1 MISVMVGLFAGAL
14 YQPAV
19 VTLVAPPI
27 IMMAPLTYKAPLP
40 PLPEGA
46 VPSVRASAHLPSLFA
61 TDDYPAAALRNEEQ
75 GTVSLAVAINRDGRV
90 TQCSITTSSGSVS
103 LDVATCS
110 IIQRRARFTP
120 ARDESGRTVEDRAD
134 ARIRWELPPAPPIP
148 FADQKI
154 GLVFTVETEGG
165 VSECRVEGTAIAPNK
180 DALCAAM
187 MSEAGRIAAAAA
199 KKFDLT
205 NRELVLEQ
213 GLLIGGPDSARSV
226 GRGPDERR
234 GLLFALALEIDPAGV
249 IAKCS
254 ATGDGLDGARVHEGC
269 KDSRKRSFVALDPAA
284 GDQTTRHAVRY
295 WASYTR
301 PIE

>member
-1 MISVMVGLFAGAL
+1 MIGVMLGVLAGGAF
-14 YQPAV
+14 QPAIV
-19 VTLVAPPI
+19 RPPMMTAPVTFT
-27 IMMAPLTYKAPLP
+27 APLAPLP
-40 PLPEGA
+40 DGA
-46 VPSVRASAHLPSLFA
+46 APAVRASAHLPSLFSK
-61 TDDYPAAALRNEEQ
+61 DDYPAAALRDEEQ
-75 GTVSLAVAINRDGRV
+75 GTVSFAVAINRDGRV
-90 TQCSITTSSGSVS
+90 TQCSITTSSGSIS
-103 LDVATCS
+103 LDLATCS
-110 IIQRRARFTP
+110 IIQRRARFSP
-120 ARDESGRTVEDRAD
+120 ARDASGRTVEDRAD

-148 FADQKI
+148 FANQKI

-226 GRGPDERR
+226 GRGPDETR
-234 GLLFALALEIDPAGV
+234 GTLFALALEIDPAGV
-249 IAKCS
+249 IVKCT
-254 ATGDGLDGARVHEGC
+254 ATGDGLDSARVYGGC